1 MVNSKLY
8 PPASGDSYDENDVM
22 PGNCEEFANSVIGH
36 KIVETD
42 FSGGRY
48 SGEASFTLDNGKK
61 VILHATSDCC
71 AGTDVYDV
79 IQKLPTLDHVI
90 TAVKPSGDY
99 TKWHIM
105 AGMNEVLE
113 LGVSWSA
120 GSGYYMYGF
129 NIEVEEA

>member
-1 MVNSKLY
+1 MTKY
-8 PPASGDSYDENDVM
+8 PNAEEFGDENDVM
-22 PGNCEEFANSVIGH
+22 PGNCKEFADNIIGH
-36 KIVETD
+36 KITEVD

-61 VILHATSDCC
+61 VTLHATSDCC
-71 AGTDVYDV
+71 AGTDVYDL

-90 TAVKPSGDY
+90 TAVKPSKDY
-99 TKWHIM
+99 TVWHIM